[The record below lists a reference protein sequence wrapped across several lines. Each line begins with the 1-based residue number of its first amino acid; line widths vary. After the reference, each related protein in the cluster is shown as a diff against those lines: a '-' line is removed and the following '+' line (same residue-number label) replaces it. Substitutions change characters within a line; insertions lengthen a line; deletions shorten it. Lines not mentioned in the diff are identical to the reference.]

1 MPYRAYAIYANKMMQ
16 ASLFCINIIFPL
28 HILFMRSVCTI
39 FVVKKYELN
48 MISFSLALVALLIG
62 YLIYGTLVERA
73 FGIDPERKT
82 PAYTKTDGIDYQP
95 MGRWRVFLIQ
105 FLNIAGTG
113 PIFGAIMGIQFGP
126 AAYLWIVLGCIF
138 IGGFHDY
145 MSGMI
150 SLRKDGLSLPEVL
163 GDELGTGVRY
173 LMRVLSML
181 LLVLV
186 GTVFVVTP
194 ADLLAEMTNNI
205 HFSLFT
211 LHFSLGNA
219 LLWFFIILI
228 YYMLAT
234 MLPISTLIGRLYPV
248 FGLALLVM
256 AVLACYGIYALDGY
270 VPELTDGLSGHHPKE
285 LPVFPLLCITI
296 ACGAVSG
303 FHGTQSPIMSRCL
316 KNEREGRMVFYGAM
330 ITEGV
335 VALIWAAAAIKYA
348 GSYQHLAELG
358 TPAVVVHMV
367 CNTWFGR
374 VGAILAVLGVVAA
387 PITSGDTAFRSARLI
402 VADMLHISQKQFS
415 RRFLIAIP
423 MFAIAIGLRFLDFEV
438 LWRYFAW
445 TNQTLACATLWAV
458 TIWMVRRKK
467 CYWMGLLP
475 ALFMTAVSTS
485 YIIGAPEG
493 LQLPG
498 WPSLCVGFAATLLS
512 AVAFFTWLIRRR
524 KAQPIS

>member
-1 MPYRAYAIYANKMMQ
+1 MITFTI
-16 ASLFCINIIFPL
+16 SLF
-28 HILFMRSVCTI
+28 
-39 FVVKKYELN
+39 
-48 MISFSLALVALLIG
+48 ALLLG
-62 YLIYGTLVERA
+62 YLFYGALVERV
-73 FGIDPERKT
+73 FGIEPERKT
-82 PAYTKTDGIDYQP
+82 PAFTKTDGVDYQP
-95 MGRWRVFLIQ
+95 MSRWRVFLIQ

-126 AAYLWIVLGCIF
+126 SAYLWIVLGCIF
-138 IGGFHDY
+138 IGAFHDY

-194 ADLLAEMTNNI
+194 ADLLAEMTSNFQLSVFN
-205 HFSLFT
+205 FQLSL
-211 LHFSLGNA
+211 SP

-234 MLPISTLIGRLYPV
+234 MLPISTLIGRLYPL
-248 FGLALLVM
+248 FGLSLLVM
-256 AVLACYGIYALDGY
+256 ALLACYGIYTLPGS
-270 VPELTDGLSGHHPKE
+270 VPELTDGIGSFHPKG
-285 LPVFPLLCITI
+285 LPVFPMLCITI

-348 GSYQHLAELG
+348 GSYAHLAELG

-374 VGAILAVLGVVAA
+374 LGALLAVLGVVAA

-402 VADMLHISQKQFS
+402 VADMLHISQRKFS

-423 MFAIAIGLRFLDFEV
+423 MFAIAVGLRFLDFNV

-458 TIWMVRRKK
+458 TIWMARRQK
-467 CYWMGLLP
+467 CYWMGFLP
-475 ALFMTAVSTS
+475 ALFMTTVCTT
-485 YIIGAPEG
+485 YILVAPEG
-493 LQLPG
+493 LQQPWL
-498 WPSLCVGFAATLLS
+498 PSLIVGIVITIAS
-512 AVAFFTWLIRRR
+512 AVAFLLWIRSASQ
-524 KAQPIS
+524 KK

>member
-1 MPYRAYAIYANKMMQ
+1 
-16 ASLFCINIIFPL
+16 
-28 HILFMRSVCTI
+28 
-39 FVVKKYELN
+39 
-48 MISFSLALVALLIG
+48 MISFSVALVALLVG
-62 YLIYGTLVERA
+62 YVLYGAWVERA
-73 FGIDPERKT
+73 FGIDPHRRPPSFVKR
-82 PAYTKTDGIDYQP
+82 DGVDYIP
-95 MGRWRVFLIQ
+95 MPRWKVFLIQ

-138 IGGFHDY
+138 IGAFHDY

-173 LMRVLSML
+173 LMRVLSMV

-194 ADLLAEMTNNI
+194 ADLLAQMTESVQLSIFNFQ
-205 HFSLFT
+205 FSLT
-211 LHFSLGNA
+211 PLV
-219 LLWFFIILI
+219 WFFLILI

-234 MLPISTLIGRLYPV
+234 MLPISALIGRLYPV
-248 FGLALLVM
+248 FGLALLAM
-256 AVLACYGIYALDGY
+256 ALLAGYGIYTRTGFL
-270 VPELTDGLSGHHPKE
+270 PELTDGLSGHHPQG
-285 LPVFPLLCITI
+285 LPVFPMLCITI

-316 KNEREGRMVFYGAM
+316 ENERDGRIVFYGAM

-348 GSYQHLAELG
+348 GSYENLAALG

-367 CNTWFGR
+367 CNTWFGA
-374 VGAILAVLGVVAA
+374 VGAVLAVLGVVAA

-402 VADMLHISQKQFS
+402 VADMLHFDQKKFAN
-415 RRFLIAIP
+415 RFLIAIP
-423 MFAIAIGLRFLDFEV
+423 MFLIAIALRFIDFNV

-445 TNQTLACATLWAV
+445 VNQTLACVTLWAV
-458 TIWMVRRKK
+458 TVWMARRDKN
-467 CYWMGLLP
+467 YWMGFLP
-475 ALFMTAVSTS
+475 ALFMTMVCTS
-485 YIIGAPEG
+485 YILTAPEG
-493 LQLPG
+493 ASLPLS
-498 WPSLCVGFAATLLS
+498 PSLWVGLTITAVS
-512 AVAFFTWLIRRR
+512 AIAFLVWIKVLT
-524 KAQPIS
+524 ISKKSKV

>member
-1 MPYRAYAIYANKMMQ
+1 
-16 ASLFCINIIFPL
+16 
-28 HILFMRSVCTI
+28 
-39 FVVKKYELN
+39 
-48 MISFSLALVALLIG
+48 MISFSVALVALLVG
-62 YLIYGTLVERA
+62 YVLYGAWVERA
-73 FGIDPERKT
+73 FGIDPHRRPPSFVKR
-82 PAYTKTDGIDYQP
+82 DGVDYIP
-95 MGRWRVFLIQ
+95 MPRWKVFLIQ

-138 IGGFHDY
+138 IGAFHDY

-173 LMRVLSML
+173 LMRVLSMV

-194 ADLLAEMTNNI
+194 ADLLAQMTGNFQLSVFNFQ
-205 HFSLFT
+205 FSLT
-211 LHFSLGNA
+211 PLV
-219 LLWFFIILI
+219 WFFLILI

-234 MLPISTLIGRLYPV
+234 MLPISALIGRLYPV

-256 AVLACYGIYALDGY
+256 ALLAGYGIYTRTGFL
-270 VPELTDGLSGHHPKE
+270 PELTDGLSGHHPQG
-285 LPVFPLLCITI
+285 LPVFPMLCITI

-316 KNEREGRMVFYGAM
+316 ENERDGRIVFYGAM

-348 GSYQHLAELG
+348 GSYENLAALG

-367 CNTWFGR
+367 CNTWFGA
-374 VGAILAVLGVVAA
+374 VGAVLAVLGVVAA

-402 VADMLHISQKQFS
+402 VADMLHFDQRKFAN
-415 RRFLIAIP
+415 RFLIAIP
-423 MFAIAIGLRFLDFEV
+423 MFVIAIALRFIDFNV

-445 TNQTLACATLWAV
+445 VNQTLACVTLWAV
-458 TIWMVRRKK
+458 TVWMARRDKN
-467 CYWMGLLP
+467 YWMGFLP
-475 ALFMTAVSTS
+475 ALFMTMVCTS
-485 YIIGAPEG
+485 YILTAPEG
-493 LQLPG
+493 AGLPHS
-498 WPSLCVGFAATLLS
+498 PSLWAGLGVTLLS
-512 AVAFFTWLIRRR
+512 GCAFLKWQFSNNTN
-524 KAQPIS
+524 KK

>member
-1 MPYRAYAIYANKMMQ
+1 MLKPAGRFA
-16 ASLFCINIIFPL
+16 
-28 HILFMRSVCTI
+28 
-39 FVVKKYELN
+39 KYN
-48 MISFSLALVALLIG
+48 DMISFSLALVALLIG
-62 YLIYGTLVERA
+62 YLVYGTLVERM
-73 FGIDPERKT
+73 FGIEPERQT
-82 PAYTKTDGIDYQP
+82 PAYTKTDGVDYQP
-95 MGRWRVFLIQ
+95 MPRWKVFLIQ

-194 ADLLAEMTNNI
+194 ADLLAEMTSNI
-205 HFSLFT
+205 QFT
-211 LHFSLGNA
+211 VHGAQFTMGSPLM
-219 LLWFFIILI
+219 WFFIILL

-234 MLPISTLIGRLYPV
+234 MLPISTLIGRLYPL
-248 FGLALLVM
+248 FGISLLLM
-256 AVLACYGIYALDGY
+256 AVLACYGIYNHAMPGY
-270 VPELTDGLSGHHPKE
+270 VPELTDGLSGWHPKG
-285 LPVFPLLCITI
+285 LPIFPMLCITI

-316 KNEREGRMVFYGAM
+316 TNERDGRIVFYGAM

-335 VALIWAAAAIKYA
+335 VALLWAAAAIKYA
-348 GSYQHLAELG
+348 GRYEHLAELG
-358 TPAVVVHMV
+358 TPAVVVNMV
-367 CNTWFGR
+367 CQTWFGR

-423 MFAIAIGLRFLDFEV
+423 MFAIAIGLRFLDFNV

-458 TIWMVRRKK
+458 TIWMARRRK
-467 CYWMGLLP
+467 CYWMGFLP
-475 ALFMTAVSTS
+475 ALFMTSVSTT
-485 YIIGAPEG
+485 YILVAPEG
-493 LQLPG
+493 LQLP
-498 WPSLCVGFAATLLS
+498 WLPSLIAGLVVTLLS
-512 AVAFFTWLIRRR
+512 AVAFFAWIIQKK
-524 KAQPIS
+524 KAQPTS

>member
-1 MPYRAYAIYANKMMQ
+1 M
-16 ASLFCINIIFPL
+16 
-28 HILFMRSVCTI
+28 V
-39 FVVKKYELN
+39 
-48 MISFSLALVALLIG
+48 SFSLALLALLIG
-62 YLIYGTLVERA
+62 YLIYGKLVERA
-73 FGIDPERKT
+73 FGIEPERQT
-82 PAYTKTDGIDYQP
+82 PAFTKTDGVDYQP
-95 MGRWRVFLIQ
+95 MERWRVFLIQ

-163 GDELGTGVRY
+163 GDELGMGVRY
-173 LMRVLSML
+173 LMRVLSMV

-194 ADLLAEMTNNI
+194 ADLLAEMTSNFQLSIFN
-205 HFSLFT
+205 FQLSLT
-211 LHFSLGNA
+211 P
-219 LLWFFIILI
+219 LLWFFLILI

-234 MLPISTLIGRLYPV
+234 MLPISTLIGRLYPL
-248 FGLALLVM
+248 FGVALLLM
-256 AVLACYGIYALDGY
+256 AILACYGIYTLDGW
-270 VPELTDGLSGHHPKE
+270 VPELTEGLSGWHPKG
-285 LPVFPLLCITI
+285 LPVFPMLCITI

-335 VALIWAAAAIKYA
+335 VALIWAAAAIKFA
-348 GSYQHLAELG
+348 GSYEHLAELG
-358 TPAVVVHMV
+358 TPAMVVNMV
-367 CNTWFGR
+367 CQTWFGR

-402 VADMLHISQKQFS
+402 VADMLHISQQRF
-415 RRFLIAIP
+415 RNRFLIAIP
-423 MFAIAIGLRFLDFEV
+423 MFAIAVGLRFLDFNV

-458 TIWMVRRKK
+458 TIWMARRDKP
-467 CYWMGLLP
+467 YWMGLLP
-475 ALFMTAVSTS
+475 ALFMTIVCVT
-485 YIIGAPEG
+485 YILVAPEG
-493 LQLPG
+493 FRLPWLPCIIAG
-498 WPSLCVGFAATLLS
+498 LCVTLMS
-512 AVAFFTWLIRRR
+512 AVAFALWIKQYNKTTT
-524 KAQPIS
+524 

>member
-1 MPYRAYAIYANKMMQ
+1 
-16 ASLFCINIIFPL
+16 
-28 HILFMRSVCTI
+28 
-39 FVVKKYELN
+39 
-48 MISFSLALVALLIG
+48 MISFSVALIALLVG
-62 YLIYGTLVERA
+62 YLIYGKLVERA
-73 FGIDPERKT
+73 FGIDPEQRT
-82 PAYTKTDGIDYQP
+82 PAYAKTDGVDYIP
-95 MGRWRVFLIQ
+95 MSRWRVFLIQ

-138 IGGFHDY
+138 IGAFHDY

-173 LMRVLSML
+173 LMRLLSIV

-194 ADLLAEMTNNI
+194 ADLLAQMMSDVNI
-205 HFSLFT
+205 HLSSFNFQLSM
-211 LHFSLGNA
+211 GNSM
-219 LLWFFIILI
+219 LWFFIILI
-228 YYMLAT
+228 YYALAT

-248 FGLALLVM
+248 FGVSLLVM
-256 AVLACYGIYALDGY
+256 ALLACYGIFTLDGTI
-270 VPELTDGLSGHHPKE
+270 PELTDGLASHHPKG
-285 LPVFPLLCITI
+285 LPVFPMLCITI

-316 KNEREGRMVFYGAM
+316 RNERDGRIVFYGAM
-330 ITEGV
+330 ITEGI
-335 VALIWAAAAIKYA
+335 VALIWAAAAIKFA
-348 GSYQHLAELG
+348 GSYEHLAELG

-374 VGAILAVLGVVAA
+374 VGALLAVLGVVAA

-402 VADMLHISQKQFS
+402 IADMLHLSQRSFS
-415 RRFLIAIP
+415 KRFLIAIP
-423 MFAIAIGLRFLDFEV
+423 MFLIAIGLYFIDFNI

-458 TIWMVRRKK
+458 TIWMLRRGKQ
-467 CYWMGLLP
+467 YWMGLLP
-475 ALFMTAVSTS
+475 ALFMTVVCTS
-485 YIIGAPEG
+485 YILTAPEG
-493 LQLPG
+493 FRLPWG
-498 WPSLCVGFAATLLS
+498 ISLGVGFGVMAVA
-512 AVAFFTWLIRRR
+512 AVAFARYVSRV
-524 KAQPIS
+524 KVKSEK

>member
-1 MPYRAYAIYANKMMQ
+1 M
-16 ASLFCINIIFPL
+16 
-28 HILFMRSVCTI
+28 V
-39 FVVKKYELN
+39 
-48 MISFSLALVALLIG
+48 SFTLALLALLLG
-62 YLIYGTLVERA
+62 YLVYGVVVERA
-73 FGIDPERKT
+73 FGIEPDRQT
-82 PAYTKTDGIDYQP
+82 PCYTRQDGVDYMP
-95 MGRWRVFLIQ
+95 MSRWRVFLIQ

-173 LMRVLSML
+173 LMRVLSMV

-194 ADLLAEMTNNI
+194 ADLLAEMTNGFQ
-205 HFSLFT
+205 FSIFNFHLAFT
-211 LHFSLGNA
+211 P

-234 MLPISTLIGRLYPV
+234 MLPISTLIGRLYPL
-248 FGLALLVM
+248 FGFALLLM
-256 AVLACYGIYALDGY
+256 AVLACYGIYSLPGF
-270 VPELTDGLSGHHPKE
+270 VPELTDGLSSCHPKG
-285 LPVFPLLCITI
+285 LPIFPMLCITI

-316 KNEREGRMVFYGAM
+316 KNERDGRIVFYGAM

-348 GSYQHLAELG
+348 GSYAHLAELG

-374 VGAILAVLGVVAA
+374 VGAVLAVLGVVAA

-402 VADMLHISQKQFS
+402 VADMLHISQKEFGN
-415 RRFLIAIP
+415 RFLIAIP
-423 MFAIAIGLRFLDFEV
+423 MFAIAVGLRFLDFNV

-445 TNQTLACATLWAV
+445 TNQTLAMATLWGV
-458 TIWMVRRKK
+458 TVWMARRRKN
-467 CYWMGLLP
+467 YWLGFPP
-475 ALFMTAVSTS
+475 ALFMTAVCTT
-485 YIIGAPEG
+485 YILVAPEG
-493 LQLPG
+493 FQLPYA
-498 WPSLCVGFAATLLS
+498 PSLVAGLLVTLAT
-512 AVAFFTWLIRRR
+512 AIAFLWWRR
-524 KAQPIS
+524 KMKTEE